1 MAFDVDALRQ
11 KYALERDR
19 RIRPDGIAQYVEI
32 AGQFAGFADDPWSDP
47 HFARDPLSDEVD
59 VAIIGAGFGGLL
71 TGARLREL
79 GVQGIRLIDKTADV
93 GGTWYWNRYP
103 GIACDVES
111 YVYMPLLEEL
121 GYVPTEKYAN
131 GDEIFAHCRRIAEHY
146 DLYRDICLQTE
157 VDEIRWDPAVS
168 RWIIS
173 TNHGDAIR
181 ARFVAMA
188 NGYLQKPKLPG
199 IEGITTFRGRAF
211 HTSRWDYD
219 YTGPDLAMLSDKRVG
234 IIGTGATAIQCV
246 PHLAR
251 SVEHLLVFQRTPSTV
266 DVRGNRP
273 TDPAWSADLEVGWQR
288 RRIENFQLLT
298 AGGEADEDLVDDAW
312 TSIVKKLFVMRQTSI
327 AGMSDE
333 ERLLA
338 VDMADFAKMEDI
350 RARVDSIVA
359 DRAAAEA
366 LKPWYGYFCKR
377 PCFHD
382 EYLQTFNRDNV
393 TLVDTRGLGVERIT
407 ADGVVVDG
415 TEHRVDC
422 LIFATGFEVGT
433 EYSRRTGF
441 EIVGRG
447 GVTLTD
453 KWRDG
458 VRTLHGLSVDGF
470 PNCFV
475 LSIAQSGF
483 TVNFPY
489 LLDVQARHAAW
500 VIAWGLSHD
509 ATELE
514 ASVDA
519 EAAWV
524 RTVVARSGA
533 SAERAKAC
541 TPGYYNREG
550 QANAKTRQG
559 SFFFGSPTETP
570 TSSRHRGHSV
580 CPRDSRSEASS
591 SRRVH
596 ATCDHGPSI
605 SYRPDARVV
614 PPRPLTTS
622 CDRRGRLRRTR
633 RRGGV
638 AAQGHR

>member
-11 KYALERDR
+11 KYAFERDR
-19 RIRPDGIAQYVEI
+19 RLRADGIAQYLEI
-32 AGQFAGFADDPWSDP
+32 AGPFAGFANDPWCDP
-47 HFARDPLSDEVD
+47 NFTRDPLSDEVD

-71 TGARLREL
+71 TAARLREL
-79 GVQGIRLIDKTADV
+79 GVRSVRLIDKAADV

-121 GYVPTEKYAN
+121 GYIPTEKYAK

-146 DLYRDICLQTE
+146 DLYRAACLQTE
-157 VDEIRWDPAVS
+157 VSEVRWDSALS

-173 TNHGDAIR
+173 TNHGDSMR

-199 IEGITTFRGRAF
+199 IEGITAFQGHAF

-219 YTGPDLAMLSDKRVG
+219 YTGPDLAKLSDKRVG

-251 SVEHLLVFQRTPSTV
+251 SAEHLLVFQRTPSTV

-273 TDPAWSADLEVGWQR
+273 TDPGWSADLEDGWQH

-298 AGGEADEDLVDDAW
+298 AGGEAEEDLVNDAW
-312 TSIVKKLFVMRQTSI
+312 TSIVKKLFMMRQTKV

-333 ERLLA
+333 ERLRTA
-338 VDMADFAKMEDI
+338 DMADFAKMEEI
-350 RARVDSIVA
+350 RARVDSIVT
-359 DRAAAEA
+359 DRGTAKA

-382 EYLQTFNRDNV
+382 EYLHTFNRDNV
-393 TLVDTRGLGVERIT
+393 TLVDTQGRGVEAIS
-407 ADGVVVDG
+407 AAGVVVAG
-415 TEHRVDC
+415 AQHSIDC

-433 EYSRRTGF
+433 DYSRRTGF
-441 EIVGRG
+441 EIIGREG
-447 GVTLTD
+447 LTLTD

-458 VRTLHGLSVDGF
+458 VRTVHGLSVHGF
-470 PNCFV
+470 PNCFI

-500 VIAWGLSHD
+500 VIAWALRND
-509 ATELE
+509 AIEIE
-514 ASVDA
+514 ATPEA
-519 EAAWV
+519 ETAWV
-524 RTVVARSGA
+524 ETVVAHSSA
-533 SAERAKAC
+533 SARRAKSC

-559 SFFFGSPTETP
+559 SFFYGSPTEYA
-570 TSSRHRGHSV
+570 
-580 CPRDSRSEASS
+580 DILEAS
-591 SRRVH
+591 RAA
-596 ATCDHGPSI
+596 ATPEGFEV
-605 SYRPDARVV
+605 R
-614 PPRPLTTS
+614 
-622 CDRRGRLRRTR
+622 
-633 RRGGV
+633 
-638 AAQGHR
+638 

>member
-11 KYALERDR
+11 KYAFERDR
-19 RIRPDGIAQYVEI
+19 RLRADGIAQYLEI
-32 AGQFAGFADDPWSDP
+32 AGPFAGFANDPWCDP
-47 HFARDPLSDEVD
+47 NFTRDPLSDEVD

-71 TGARLREL
+71 TAARLREL
-79 GVQGIRLIDKTADV
+79 GVRSVRLIDKAADV

-121 GYVPTEKYAN
+121 GYIPTEKYAK

-146 DLYRDICLQTE
+146 DLYRAACLQTE
-157 VDEIRWDPAVS
+157 VSEVRWDSALS

-173 TNHGDAIR
+173 TNHGDSMR

-199 IEGITTFRGRAF
+199 IEGITAFQGHAF

-219 YTGPDLAMLSDKRVG
+219 YTGPDLAKLSDKRVG

-251 SVEHLLVFQRTPSTV
+251 SAEHLLVFQRTPSTV

-273 TDPAWSADLEVGWQR
+273 TDPGWSADLEDGWQH

-298 AGGEADEDLVDDAW
+298 AGGEAEEDLVNDAW
-312 TSIVKKLFVMRQTSI
+312 TSIVKKLFMMRQTKV

-333 ERLLA
+333 ERLRTA
-338 VDMADFAKMEDI
+338 DMADFAKMEEI
-350 RARVDSIVA
+350 RTRVDSIVT
-359 DRAAAEA
+359 DRGTAKA

-382 EYLQTFNRDNV
+382 EYLHTFNRDNV
-393 TLVDTRGLGVERIT
+393 TLVDTQGRGVEAIS
-407 ADGVVVDG
+407 AAGVVVAG
-415 TEHRVDC
+415 AQHSIDC

-433 EYSRRTGF
+433 DYSRRTGF
-441 EIVGRG
+441 EIIGREG
-447 GVTLTD
+447 LTLTD

-458 VRTLHGLSVDGF
+458 VRTVHGLSVHGF
-470 PNCFV
+470 PNCFI

-500 VIAWGLSHD
+500 VIAWALRND
-509 ATELE
+509 AIEIE
-514 ASVDA
+514 ATPEA
-519 EAAWV
+519 ETAWV
-524 RTVVARSGA
+524 ETVVARSSA
-533 SAERAKAC
+533 SAGRAKSC

-559 SFFFGSPTETP
+559 SFFYGSPTEYA
-570 TSSRHRGHSV
+570 
-580 CPRDSRSEASS
+580 DILEAS
-591 SRRVH
+591 RAA
-596 ATCDHGPSI
+596 ATPEGFEV
-605 SYRPDARVV
+605 R
-614 PPRPLTTS
+614 
-622 CDRRGRLRRTR
+622 
-633 RRGGV
+633 
-638 AAQGHR
+638 

>member
-1 MAFDVDALRQ
+1 MRGVAFDVDALRQ

-19 RIRPDGIAQYVEI
+19 RLRPDGIAQYVEI
-32 AGQFAGFADDPWSDP
+32 AGPFAGFADDPWCDP
-47 HFARDPLSDEVD
+47 DFTRDPLADEVD

-71 TGARLREL
+71 IGARLRDL
-79 GVQGIRLIDKTADV
+79 GVQSIRLIDKAADV

-121 GYVPTEKYAN
+121 GYVPTEKYAK

-157 VDEIRWDPAVS
+157 VTEIRWDAECS

-173 TNHGDAIR
+173 TNRGDAIR

-188 NGYLQKPKLPG
+188 NGYLNKPKLPG
-199 IEGITTFRGRAF
+199 IEGIMSFGGHTF
-211 HTSRWDYD
+211 HTSRWDYG
-219 YTGPDLAMLSDKRVG
+219 YTGSDLANLSDKRVG

-246 PHLAR
+246 PHLGRA
-251 SVEHLLVFQRTPSTV
+251 VKQLLVFQRTPSTV
-266 DVRGNRP
+266 DVRGNQP
-273 TDPAWSADLEVGWQR
+273 TDPAWSAALEVGWQR

-312 TSIVKKLFVMRQTSI
+312 TSIVKKLFVMRQRSI
-327 AGMSDE
+327 DGMSDE
-333 ERLLA
+333 DRLRTA
-338 VDMADFAKMEDI
+338 DMADFAKMEEI

-359 DRAAAEA
+359 DPATAEA

-382 EYLQTFNRDNV
+382 DYLQTFNRDNV
-393 TLVDTRGLGVERIT
+393 TLVDTQGKGVERIT
-407 ADGVVVDG
+407 AGGVVVNG
-415 TEHRVDC
+415 TEYAVDC

-441 EIVGRG
+441 EIVGRDG
-447 GVTLTD
+447 ATLTD
-453 KWRDG
+453 AWHDG
-458 VRTLHGLSVDGF
+458 VRTYHGLTVNGF

-489 LLDVQARHAAW
+489 LLDVQARHTAE
-500 VIAWGLSHD
+500 VISWALNND
-509 ATELE
+509 VTVLE
-514 ASVDA
+514 ASREA
-519 EAAWV
+519 ESAWV
-524 RTVVARSGA
+524 ETVVARSAA
-533 SAERAKAC
+533 SADRAKSC

-559 SFFFGSPTETP
+559 SFFFGTPTEYA
-570 TSSRHRGHSV
+570 
-580 CPRDSRSEASS
+580 DILEAS
-591 SRRVH
+591 RVTGLPEGFEIH
-596 ATCDHGPSI
+596 T
-605 SYRPDARVV
+605 
-614 PPRPLTTS
+614 
-622 CDRRGRLRRTR
+622 
-633 RRGGV
+633 GV
-638 AAQGHR
+638 HR

>member
-11 KYALERDR
+11 KYAFERDR
-19 RIRPDGIAQYVEI
+19 RLRADGIAQYLEI
-32 AGQFAGFADDPWSDP
+32 AGPFAGFANDPWCDP
-47 HFARDPLSDEVD
+47 NFTRDPLSDEVD

-71 TGARLREL
+71 TAARLREL
-79 GVQGIRLIDKTADV
+79 GVRSVRLIDKAADV

-121 GYVPTEKYAN
+121 GYIPTEKYAK

-146 DLYRDICLQTE
+146 DLYRGACLQTE
-157 VDEIRWDPAVS
+157 VSKVRWDSALS

-173 TNHGDAIR
+173 TNHGDSMR

-199 IEGITTFRGRAF
+199 IEGITAFQGHAF

-219 YTGPDLAMLSDKRVG
+219 YTGPDLAKLSDKRVG

-251 SVEHLLVFQRTPSTV
+251 SAEHLLVFQRTPSTV

-273 TDPAWSADLEVGWQR
+273 TDPGWSADLEDGWQH

-298 AGGEADEDLVDDAW
+298 AGGEAEEDLVNDAW
-312 TSIVKKLFVMRQTSI
+312 TSIVKKLFMMRQTRV

-333 ERLLA
+333 ERLRTA
-338 VDMADFAKMEDI
+338 DMADFAKMEEI
-350 RARVDSIVA
+350 RARVDSIVT
-359 DRAAAEA
+359 DRGTAKA

-382 EYLQTFNRDNV
+382 EYLHTFNRDNV
-393 TLVDTRGLGVERIT
+393 TLVDTQGRGVEAIS
-407 ADGVVVDG
+407 AAGVVVAG
-415 TEHRVDC
+415 AQHSIDC

-433 EYSRRTGF
+433 DYSRRTGF
-441 EIVGRG
+441 EIIGREG
-447 GVTLTD
+447 LTLTD

-458 VRTLHGLSVDGF
+458 VRTVHGLSVHGF
-470 PNCFV
+470 PNCFI

-500 VIAWGLSHD
+500 VIAWALRND
-509 ATELE
+509 AIEIE
-514 ASVDA
+514 ATPEA
-519 EAAWV
+519 ETAWV
-524 RTVVARSGA
+524 ETVVARSSA
-533 SAERAKAC
+533 SAGRAKSC

-559 SFFFGSPTETP
+559 SFFYGSPTEYA
-570 TSSRHRGHSV
+570 
-580 CPRDSRSEASS
+580 DILEAS
-591 SRRVH
+591 RAA
-596 ATCDHGPSI
+596 ATPEGFEV
-605 SYRPDARVV
+605 R
-614 PPRPLTTS
+614 
-622 CDRRGRLRRTR
+622 
-633 RRGGV
+633 
-638 AAQGHR
+638 

>member
-1 MAFDVDALRQ
+1 MAFDVDALRE

-19 RIRPDGIAQYVEI
+19 RLRADGIDQYVEI
-32 AGQFAGFADDPWSDP
+32 AGAFAGFAEDPWCDP
-47 HFARDPLSDEVD
+47 DFTREPLFDEVD

-79 GVQGIRLIDKTADV
+79 GVEDIRLIDKAADV

-121 GYVPTEKYAN
+121 GYVPTEKYAK

-146 DLYRDICLQTE
+146 DLYRNACLQTE
-157 VDEIRWDPAVS
+157 VTEIRWDEGQS
-168 RWIIS
+168 RWIVS
-173 TNHGDAIR
+173 TNLGDAIR
-181 ARFVAMA
+181 ARFVAMS

-199 IEGITTFRGRAF
+199 IEGILEYRGHTF

-219 YTGPDLAMLSDKRVG
+219 YTGSDLAKLADKRVG

-246 PHLAR
+246 PHLAQ
-251 SVEHLLVFQRTPSTV
+251 SVEHLFVFQRTPSTV

-273 TDPAWSADLEVGWQR
+273 TDPDWSADLKKGWQR
-288 RRIENFQLLT
+288 HRIENFQLLT
-298 AGGEADEDLVDDAW
+298 AGGDADEDLVDDAW

-327 AGMSDE
+327 EGISDE
-333 ERLLA
+333 ERLRT

-350 RARVDSIVA
+350 RARVDSIVT
-359 DRAAAEA
+359 DRATAEA

-382 EYLQTFNRDNV
+382 GYLQVFNRDNV
-393 TLVDTRGLGVERIT
+393 TLVDTRGRGVEQIT

-433 EYSRRTGF
+433 DYSRRVGF
-441 EIVGRG
+441 EIIGRD
-447 GVTLTD
+447 GVTLSDT
-453 KWRDG
+453 WRDG
-458 VRTLHGLSVDGF
+458 VRTYHGLAVHGL

-489 LLDVQARHAAW
+489 LLEVQATHVAW
-500 VIAWGLSHD
+500 LIAWGLNND
-509 ATELE
+509 VELE
-514 ASVDA
+514 ATA
-519 EAAWV
+519 EAQTAWV
-524 RTVVARSGA
+524 DTVVGRSGA
-533 SAERAKAC
+533 SADRAKAC

-550 QANAKTRQG
+550 QATAKTRQG
-559 SFFFGSPTETP
+559 SFFYGTPTEYADILESSRANGSPEGFEVT
-570 TSSRHRGHSV
+570 
-580 CPRDSRSEASS
+580 
-591 SRRVH
+591 
-596 ATCDHGPSI
+596 
-605 SYRPDARVV
+605 
-614 PPRPLTTS
+614 
-622 CDRRGRLRRTR
+622 
-633 RRGGV
+633 
-638 AAQGHR
+638 

>member
-1 MAFDVDALRQ
+1 VEFDVDALRQ
-11 KYALERDR
+11 KYAVERDR
-19 RIRPDGIAQYVEI
+19 RLRPEGIAQYVEI
-32 AGQFAGFADDPWSDP
+32 AGAFAGFAKDPWSDP
-47 HFARDPLSDEVD
+47 HFARDPLCDDVD
-59 VAIIGAGFGGLL
+59 VAIVGAGFGGLL

-79 GVQGIRLIDKTADV
+79 GVQSIRLIDKAADV

-121 GYVPTEKYAN
+121 GYVPTEKYAK
-131 GDEIFAHCRRIAEHY
+131 GDEILAHCRRIAEHY

-157 VDEIRWDPAVS
+157 VHEIRWDPEAS

-199 IEGITTFRGRAF
+199 IEGILTFGGHVF

-219 YTGPDLAMLSDKRVG
+219 YTGTDLAKLSDKRVG

-246 PHLAR
+246 PHLAK
-251 SVEHLLVFQRTPSTV
+251 SVKQLLVFQRTPSTV

-273 TDPAWSADLEVGWQR
+273 TDPTWSMDLEVGWQR

-327 AGMSDE
+327 EGMSDE
-333 ERLLA
+333 ERLRT
-338 VDMADFAKMEDI
+338 VDLADFAKMEEI

-359 DRAAAEA
+359 DRTTAEA

-393 TLVDTRGLGVERIT
+393 ILVDTQGRGVERISSG
-407 ADGVVVDG
+407 GVVVNG
-415 TEHRVDC
+415 TEHPVDC
-422 LIFATGFEVGT
+422 LIYATGFEVGT
-433 EYSRRTGF
+433 DYSRRTGF
-441 EIVGRG
+441 EVIGRG
-447 GVTLTD
+447 GLTLTD

-458 VRTLHGLSVDGF
+458 VRTFHGLTINGF

-514 ASVDA
+514 ASVEA
-519 EAAWV
+519 EAAWID
-524 RTVVARSGA
+524 TVVERSGA
-533 SAERAKAC
+533 SAERAKSC

-550 QANAKTRQG
+550 QANAMTRQG
-559 SFFFGSPTETP
+559 SFFFGSPTEY
-570 TSSRHRGHSV
+570 S
-580 CPRDSRSEASS
+580 DILEAS
-591 SRRVH
+591 R
-596 ATCDHGPSI
+596 
-605 SYRPDARVV
+605 ARGV
-614 PPRPLTTS
+614 PEGFEVR
-622 CDRRGRLRRTR
+622 
-633 RRGGV
+633 
-638 AAQGHR
+638 

>member
-1 MAFDVDALRQ
+1 VAFDVDALRQ
-11 KYALERDR
+11 KYARERDR
-19 RIRPDGIAQYVEI
+19 RLRPDGVAQYVEI
-32 AGQFAGFADDPWSDP
+32 AGQFAGFAADPWSDP
-47 HFARDPLSDEVD
+47 HFARDPMSDEVD

-71 TGARLREL
+71 AGARLREL
-79 GVQGIRLIDKTADV
+79 GVQSIRLIDKAADV

-121 GYVPTEKYAN
+121 GYVPTEKYAK

-157 VDEIRWDPAVS
+157 VNEIRWAPALS

-199 IEGITTFRGRAF
+199 IEGITAFGGHAF

-219 YTGPDLAMLSDKRVG
+219 YTGSDLAKLSGKRVG

-251 SVEHLLVFQRTPSTV
+251 SVKHLLVFQRTPSTV
-266 DVRGNRP
+266 DVRGNRH
-273 TDPAWSADLEVGWQR
+273 TDRAWSAGLQDGWQR

-298 AGGEADEDLVDDAW
+298 AGGEADEDLVNDAW
-312 TSIVKKLFVMRQTSI
+312 TSIVKKLFVMRQTSV

-333 ERLLA
+333 ERLRA

-359 DRAAAEA
+359 DRATAEA

-382 EYLQTFNRDNV
+382 EYLQAFNRDNV
-393 TLVDTRGLGVERIT
+393 TLVDTRGRGVERIT
-407 ADGVVVDG
+407 AGGVVVDG
-415 TEHRVDC
+415 AEHRIDC

-433 EYSRRTGF
+433 EYSRRAGF
-441 EIVGRG
+441 DIVGRG
-447 GVTLTD
+447 GLTLTD

-458 VRTLHGLSVDGF
+458 VRTFHGLSVHGF

-509 ATELE
+509 ATEVE
-514 ASVDA
+514 ACA
-519 EAAWV
+519 EAEAGWV
-524 RTVVARSGA
+524 KTVIQRCGA
-533 SAERAKAC
+533 SAARAKSC

-559 SFFFGSPTETP
+559 SFFYGGPTEYADILEAWRAKGSLEGLDVRTGV
-570 TSSRHRGHSV
+570 HR
-580 CPRDSRSEASS
+580 
-591 SRRVH
+591 
-596 ATCDHGPSI
+596 
-605 SYRPDARVV
+605 
-614 PPRPLTTS
+614 
-622 CDRRGRLRRTR
+622 
-633 RRGGV
+633 
-638 AAQGHR
+638 